1 MLTSIVSFFKALAE
15 LLGLAKWFYNETRKT
30 PAQKED
36 TIEEDN
42 AKEKEQVETS
52 GRPKWD

>member
-1 MLTSIVSFFKALAE
+1 MLASILSFFKALAE
-15 LLGLAKWFYNETRKT
+15 LLGLAKWFYNESKPT
-30 PAQKED
+30 PAQRD
-36 TIEEDN
+36 QSIEEQN

>member
-1 MLTSIVSFFKALAE
+1 MFASIISFFKALAE
-15 LLGLAKWFYNETRKT
+15 LFGLVKWTYNESKQT
-30 PAQKED
+30 PAQKEQE
-36 TIEEDN
+36 IEADN